1 MPITPSDLRAI
12 PLFQDISDA
21 HLEALMD
28 VFVRETI
35 PAGKELF
42 HAGDPPQQLLLLVSG
57 EVVLRE
63 GDEVRF
69 RLRPIAP
76 IGELGAITG
85 LRRYTTAVT
94 AETSE
99 IWSIPTAKLM
109 DFFREHGE
117 VAFPFYHN
125 LLSVVSDKV
134 RRDERRI
141 REMRS
146 NIVRTQKAMKRIRD
160 LILEAED
167 TPLSKPI
174 FEAIEDLIEHN
185 RRWHYQV
192 EPARTLLASVRLDD
206 GTLVPVHEMSD
217 AWMKIGKLPGN
228 PPKEG
233 EHWTGVL
240 VLPSSEIPISGTVEA
255 VEPGAVAVK
264 LDMLIQ
270 EYAAELEDYLTRLHM
285 LDFVV

>member
-1 MPITPSDLRAI
+1 MPITPADLRAI
-12 PLFQDISDA
+12 PLFQDISDT
-21 HLEALMD
+21 HLEALMG
-28 VFVRETI
+28 VFVREQVA
-35 PAGKELF
+35 AGKVLF
-42 HAGDPPQQLLLLVSG
+42 HAGDSPEELSLLVSG

-94 AETSE
+94 AEASE
-99 IWSIPTAKLM
+99 IWSIGTDKLM
-109 DFFREHGE
+109 EFFREHGE

-134 RRDERRI
+134 RRDERRV
-141 REMRS
+141 REMRA
-146 NIVRTQKAMKRIRD
+146 NIVRTQKAMKRMRD
-160 LILEAED
+160 LVLETED
-167 TPLSKPI
+167 TPLSKPV
-174 FEAIEDLIEHN
+174 FDTLEDLIEHN

-192 EPARTLLASVRLDD
+192 EPSRTLLASVRLDD
-206 GTLVPVHEMSD
+206 GTVVAVEEMSD
-217 AWMKIGKLPGN
+217 SWMKIGAIPGD
-228 PPKEG
+228 PPKPG
-233 EHWTGVL
+233 AHWSGVL
-240 VLPSSEIPISGTVEA
+240 VLPSSEIPISGTIEA
-255 VEPGAVAVK
+255 VEPGAVSLR

-270 EYAAELEDYLTRLHM
+270 DYASELEDYLTRLHM